1 MAPSEE
7 TSSASCSQQPEQ
19 DDEGAELQQD
29 SHKIQQGVPTNF
41 EGNISRSQ
49 SPSCIGTINPVLDG
63 SRNVATNS
71 TENVGP
77 FVEGQNSNADVCVK
91 NINPHVNS
99 RKGGS
104 DNSESVV
111 DRPETD
117 EHILDSS
124 QSVEST
130 DQVVDG
136 PNAAVTV
143 NVCPDGYGSESG
155 VNVNKRHND
164 EIHDGPKTVATNY
177 VENVEKIVI
186 SSKSVS
192 ASNLDN
198 ANRGVECSAIVSS
211 VVLEVKDKVVD
222 NPKCIAFSS
231 MEDTDEIMDRI
242 EDKDGSVDN
251 TTCVENIACAVSVS
265 KQETGVKSVN
275 DVSHV
280 TDAAEV
286 DGIEI
291 AKEGKDVGIF
301 SFRTFLFCLKC
312 MYACTCVCSLK
323 LLFDSTLSWQWL

>member
-7 TSSASCSQQPEQ
+7 TTSSTCSQQPEQ
-19 DDEGAELQQD
+19 DEEGAGLQQD
-29 SHKIQQGVPTNF
+29 SHKIQQGVSTNF
-41 EGNISRSQ
+41 EETVSRSE
-49 SPSCIGTINPVLDG
+49 SPSCIGTINGP
-63 SRNVATNS
+63 RNVATNG
-71 TENVGP
+71 TENMGP

-99 RKGGS
+99 RKSGS
-104 DNSESVV
+104 DNSESIV

-136 PNAAVTV
+136 PNICAAVTV
-143 NVCPDGYGSESG
+143 NVCPDEYGSESG
-155 VNVNKRHND
+155 VNINKRHND

-177 VENVEKIVI
+177 IENIEKVVI

-198 ANRGVECSAIVSS
+198 ANQGVECSAIVSS
-211 VVLEVKDKVVD
+211 VVLEAKDKVVD
-222 NPKCIAFSS
+222 NLMCIAFSS
-231 MEDTDEIMDRI
+231 MEGTDEIMDRI
-242 EDKDGSVDN
+242 EDKDGSADN

-265 KQETGVKSVN
+265 KQEIGVKSAN
-275 DVSHV
+275 DDSHV
-280 TDAAEV
+280 TAAEV

-291 AKEGKDVGIF
+291 AKQGKDVGII
-301 SFRTFLFCLKC
+301 
-312 MYACTCVCSLK
+312 SLY
-323 LLFDSTLSWQWL
+323 LCFV